1 MKLTLKKLDIP
12 DVPTLEHLVAEH
24 IESLESGMAVVDARP
39 MLGHA
44 AIDLV
49 AQDASGSLVLM
60 ALGLRGDESML
71 LRVVDAYSW
80 CLEYPES
87 IQRHYP
93 TLRVSEQHLPRVVFV
108 MERVPES
115 FQRKVKQLSFP
126 AVDAVEAH
134 YLDVNGVRCVYFDTV
149 ARIRRGGTAV
159 VAPDMTVQ
167 PRVDARR
174 LVVERPPVSVTPVA
188 YPAAPAHAGL
198 PGGVQFDGVASTGS
212 ASAPFTMAPP
222 PVHQIDVVSAA
233 PAFAGTEPRATVAAE
248 PDAEAP
254 LATLAENEPEVAPAE
269 PATPAQPVA
278 EVAEVPAADAPAPR
292 PAASDPNQKYL
303 FSEAAKASKLAQQFG
318 IELPKDGVL
327 TRQWVDFLNQL
338 AAK

>member
-12 DVPTLEHLVAEH
+12 DVPTLEQLVAEH
-24 IESLESGMAVVDARP
+24 IESLEPGMAVVDARP

-49 AQDASGSLVLM
+49 AQDAWGSLVLM

-93 TLRVSEQHLPRVVFV
+93 TLRVSEEHLPRVVFV

-134 YLDVNGVRCVYFDTV
+134 HLDVNGVRCVYFDTV
-149 ARIRRGGTAV
+149 ARIRRGGSPAG
-159 VAPDMTVQ
+159 VAPDTTLQ
-167 PRVDARR
+167 PRVDGRR
-174 LVVERPPVSVTPVA
+174 APVERPAVRATAVA
-188 YPAAPAHAGL
+188 YPTVAANAVLPAA
-198 PGGVQFDGVASTGS
+198 VQIDGIGSTS
-212 ASAPFTMAPP
+212 PAATAFTVAPP
-222 PVHQIDVVSAA
+222 APMPVQRIDVVSAA
-233 PAFAGTEPRATVAAE
+233 AAFAGTEPETPAAAE
-248 PDAEAP
+248 YEAGP
-254 LATLAENEPEVAPAE
+254 EPEVALPE
-269 PATPAQPVA
+269 PAAPTQPAA
-278 EVAEVPAADAPAPR
+278 EAVEPPAADVPPAR
-292 PAASDPNQKYL
+292 AAASDPNQKYL